1 MVDTHG
7 AGAAERVITAYD
19 VAVARPR
26 RAGPDQKTGVPIGEE
41 PPRPATAKK
50 VDPEE
55 LQKAVGEANDALRPA
70 GRYLE
75 FTIDKGSK
83 TSVVKLIDERSGDVI
98 RQFPPEVILRIRAY
112 YREHQGLLVDRTV

>member
-1 MVDTHG
+1 MMDI
-7 AGAAERVITAYD
+7 GAAERIITAYD

-26 RAGPDQKTGVPIGEE
+26 RAGPDQKTGGVAIGEE
-41 PPRPATAKK
+41 PPRRATTKK

-75 FTIDKGSK
+75 FTTDKRSK
-83 TSVVKLIDERSGDVI
+83 ASVVKLIDERSGEVV

>member
-41 PPRPATAKK
+41 PPRPATTK

-55 LQKAVGEANDALRPA
+55 LQKAVSEANDTLRPA
-70 GRYLE
+70 GRHLE
-75 FTIDKGSK
+75 FSIDQGSK
-83 TSVVKLIDERSGDVI
+83 ASVVKLIDERSGDVI